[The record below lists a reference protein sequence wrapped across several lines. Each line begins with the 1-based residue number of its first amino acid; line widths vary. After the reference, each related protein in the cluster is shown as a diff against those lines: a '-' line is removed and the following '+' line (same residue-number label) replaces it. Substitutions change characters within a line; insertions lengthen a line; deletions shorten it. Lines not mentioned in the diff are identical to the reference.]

1 MAAQSL
7 LAKLGMRTATLG
19 TFASLAIAA
28 PIAEGD
34 PSMAAHTDATR
45 IGTYFSRTAAAEK
58 IGWVV
63 MGAEVMSV
71 GPAATQLGAA
81 AATNGALTYFNNTNA
96 NSITIQ
102 SGATSASYSLRLPLA
117 QGGAST
123 VLANDGAGNLSWT
136 TPGGMGTVTSV
147 AMSVPSFLSVAGSPI
162 TSSGTFAV
170 TLATQ
175 AANTVFAGPTTGAAA
190 APAFRAL
197 VAADLPA
204 GTGTVTSVGVSSTD
218 LSVSGSPI
226 TSSGS
231 ITLGINAGAV
241 TLAKMANLAANSI
254 IGNNTGSAAVPLA
267 LTGTQVTA
275 MLDTFTATLKGLVP
289 LSGGGTTNFL
299 RADGTWA
306 AVSGGITGPLVAGR
320 VPFANGVNSLTD
332 SSQLTFATA
341 SGLSANLS
349 AVADNEMFGFNAGNA
364 SMTGLSN
371 TLLGKGAGRLLTDGN
386 KSVIV
391 GAAAGAT
398 LLSSSQSVIIG
409 YGAASLA
416 EATAGTDFFRSVAVG
431 YNAYLNGL
439 AGNFQGY
446 DVAVG
451 AESLPSSGGY
461 NTAIGAGAG
470 LSVTT
475 GSGNVMVGVTASTN
489 GATGGSVLLGNNTYS
504 GFNNTVCIG
513 YSATSWAANQVVIG
527 SGAVFYTEFF
537 LGSGVY
543 TATGTNPAVNIYA
556 SKAGSNDNAGS
567 ALTFHAGES
576 TGTAAGGEMSFF
588 TSKAGTVSGATP
600 NVGTKRLA
608 ISADGAVAWSGLA
621 TASAP
626 AVSAANT
633 GRIFYDSTLQAFRV
647 SANGSAY
654 ASLGTGTVTSVGLSL
669 PSFITVSGSPVT
681 GSGTLT
687 GTLATQ
693 AANTVFAGPSSG
705 GAVAPTFR
713 ALVAGDLP
721 AGTGTVTSVAM
732 SVPAF
737 LSVAGSPVTSSGTL
751 AVTLSGTAL
760 PVLNGGT
767 GATTLTGVLKGN
779 GTSAFTAAVAG
790 TDYVAP
796 GAVTSSGLT
805 MATARILGRTTAAT
819 GAIEEISVGT
829 GLSLS
834 AGVLSATGSGITGTL
849 VSGRVPFANGTSS
862 LTDSSTFTFSTALG
876 LTVSYGGVTSNTQYG
891 SGAGVNITTA
901 TGNTTIGLSAGNALT
916 TTGSHNTIV
925 GANAAPVLA
934 GASINNTI
942 IGRSALQNA
951 TLTSDNVVIGFASWA
966 GVNTGIQNVVIG
978 SGSAG
983 TTTMSTAVVIGY
995 NASSASSGSIVIG
1008 ASAGSIANTG
1018 ANNILLGANA
1028 GVNGFGSGFTSTFA
1042 VGSGSNPITDMY
1054 VGTDVTGSAPGSFT
1068 LHASG
1073 GAGTDI
1079 AGGSLTL
1086 AGGISTGAGA
1096 GGALVFK
1103 TAKAAASSSTANA
1116 LVTRLTVSSDGA
1128 TAWTGIT
1135 TATAPAVSAASQGR
1149 IFYDSTLQA
1158 FRVSTNTGAYAT
1170 MTTGGI
1176 TGTLV
1181 SGRVPFASG
1190 TSTLT
1195 DSSTFAFSLLNGL
1208 AVNTSGAAACV
1219 NIGAAAG
1226 NSTMTGAQDTL
1237 VGVFAGRALTSGA
1250 NNSALGYNVLFV
1262 ATTAS
1267 HNTGVGSG
1275 ALALNVSSDG
1285 NTAVGSSALASATAA
1300 DNTGVGRG
1308 ALVALTG
1315 GTGNIALGAFA
1326 GSSITTGSN
1335 NIFIGSG
1342 TAPTLS
1348 TSNIAVIGQ
1357 STTDFYLNNV
1367 ASATPLA
1374 TTTIHSTRGLGT
1386 DIAGGAL
1393 VLAAGEGTGAGVGG
1407 ALIFQTALAGASG
1420 ATLNTLV
1427 TRFSISSDGATI
1439 WTGIATTSAPAVSLA
1454 NTGRIYYDSTLQAF
1468 QVSTNTGAY
1477 ASLTVGGLTGT
1488 LVSGRVP
1495 FANGTSSL
1503 TDSAKMVFNGTT
1515 GFSVSLA
1522 SSGANDLTL
1531 GTGAGQAL
1539 SSGARNTA
1547 VGVGAFN
1554 GATTTSDT
1562 VALGYNAALLSN
1574 GTQSV
1579 IIGSTAYDAGA
1590 GTAGSNVIIGFSAGG
1605 ISGAM
1610 SACTLVGNQA
1620 GENNTATDTTAVGNA
1635 ALQSCTSG
1643 LRNTAV
1649 GGFGSLGLLVTG
1661 ADSTA
1666 VGYGTLALA
1675 TGGRNTAIGASAGS
1689 LLTTGTDNI
1698 FLGAAAGD
1706 STAVGATNRFVV
1718 GSNTSSITSVFL
1730 GKGETSSAPAAVTV
1744 STTGASGTNVAGSTL
1759 TLAPGFGTG
1768 TGAGGSLVVR
1778 TAPAGASSAVANA
1791 LVTRLT
1797 IDSTGLST
1805 FTGQLALGASS
1816 AGAPAASTANLYYD
1830 STLQQTQISQNGGA
1844 YANLM
1849 RVVFALTDAA
1859 TITVNAAS
1867 GDLQTVTLGGNR
1879 TMAAPTNPVNGQML
1893 MFKLKQD
1900 ATGSRTVTWNAIYQ
1914 FTTDLPSPTL
1924 STAANISDYVGFIYD
1939 SVSTKW
1945 NCIAY
1950 ALGYT

>member
-71 GPAATQLGAA
+71 GPAAAQLGAA

-102 SGATSASYSLRLPLA
+102 SGATTASYSLRLPLA

-267 LTGTQVTA
+267 LTGTQVTT
-275 MLDTFTATLKGLVP
+275 MLDTFTATLNGLVP

-332 SSQLTFATA
+332 SSRLTFATA

-349 AVADNEMFGFNAGNA
+349 AVAGNEMFGFNAGNT

-371 TLLGKGAGRLLTDGN
+371 TLLGNGAGRLLTDGN

-398 LLSSSQSVIIG
+398 LLSSSQSVLIG

-431 YNAYLNGL
+431 YNAYLHGL

-461 NTAIGAGAG
+461 NTALGAGAG

-475 GSGNVMVGVTASTN
+475 GRGNVMVGVTASTN

-504 GFNNTVCIG
+504 GFDNTVCIG
-513 YSATSWAANQVVIG
+513 YSATSQAANQVVIG

-567 ALTFHAGES
+567 DLTFHAGES

-647 SANGSAY
+647 SANGTAY

-713 ALVAGDLP
+713 ALVAADLP
-721 AGTGTVTSVAM
+721 AGTGTGTVTSVAM

-737 LSVAGSPVTSSGTL
+737 LSVAGTPITTSGTL

-760 PVLNGGT
+760 PVANGGT

-805 MATARILGRTTAAT
+805 MSTASLLGRTTAAT
-819 GAIEEISVGT
+819 GAIEEIAVGS

-834 AGVLSATGSGITGTL
+834 AGVLSATSSGITGTL

-862 LTDSSTFTFSTALG
+862 LTDTSTFTFSTALG

-916 TTGSHNTIV
+916 TTGSHNTII

-942 IGRSALQNA
+942 IGRSALQTA

-966 GVNTGIQNVVIG
+966 GVNTGIQNVVVG

-995 NASSASSGSIVIG
+995 NASGASSGSIVIG

-1181 SGRVPFASG
+1181 SGRVPFANG

-1219 NIGAAAG
+1219 NIGSAAG

-1250 NNSALGYNVLFV
+1250 NNSALGYNVLVV

-1275 ALALNVSSDG
+1275 ALALNVSSDS
-1285 NTAVGSSALASATAA
+1285 NTAVGSGALASATAS
-1300 DNTGVGRG
+1300 DNTGVGRS
-1308 ALVALTG
+1308 ALVSLTG
-1315 GTGNIALGAFA
+1315 GTGNIAI
-1326 GSSITTGSN
+1326 GSGSGTSITTGSN

-1348 TSNIAVIGQ
+1348 TSNIAVIGL

-1386 DIAGGAL
+1386 NIAGGAL
-1393 VLAAGEGTGAGVGG
+1393 VLAAGEGTGTGVGG
-1407 ALIFQTALAGASG
+1407 AILFQTALAGASG

-1439 WTGIATTSAPAVSLA
+1439 WTGIATASAPAVSLA
-1454 NTGRIYYDSTLQAF
+1454 NNARI
-1468 QVSTNTGAY
+1468 
-1477 ASLTVGGLTGT
+1477 
-1488 LVSGRVP
+1488 
-1495 FANGTSSL
+1495 
-1503 TDSAKMVFNGTT
+1503 
-1515 GFSVSLA
+1515 
-1522 SSGANDLTL
+1522 
-1531 GTGAGQAL
+1531 
-1539 SSGARNTA
+1539 
-1547 VGVGAFN
+1547 
-1554 GATTTSDT
+1554 
-1562 VALGYNAALLSN
+1562 
-1574 GTQSV
+1574 
-1579 IIGSTAYDAGA
+1579 
-1590 GTAGSNVIIGFSAGG
+1590 
-1605 ISGAM
+1605 
-1610 SACTLVGNQA
+1610 
-1620 GENNTATDTTAVGNA
+1620 
-1635 ALQSCTSG
+1635 
-1643 LRNTAV
+1643 
-1649 GGFGSLGLLVTG
+1649 
-1661 ADSTA
+1661 
-1666 VGYGTLALA
+1666 
-1675 TGGRNTAIGASAGS
+1675 
-1689 LLTTGTDNI
+1689 
-1698 FLGAAAGD
+1698 
-1706 STAVGATNRFVV
+1706 
-1718 GSNTSSITSVFL
+1718 
-1730 GKGETSSAPAAVTV
+1730 
-1744 STTGASGTNVAGSTL
+1744 
-1759 TLAPGFGTG
+1759 
-1768 TGAGGSLVVR
+1768 
-1778 TAPAGASSAVANA
+1778 
-1791 LVTRLT
+1791 
-1797 IDSTGLST
+1797 
-1805 FTGQLALGASS
+1805 
-1816 AGAPAASTANLYYD
+1816 YYD

-1859 TITVNAAS
+1859 TITVNAAA